1 MTEWPL
7 WRTDSGYGLYLV
19 SAGPRIWLGAEML
32 QHMLDSMPLFPVA
45 LVSTDFTACPE
56 GHYEWGPGAVGAVVK
71 FSLDD
76 GRRLVY
82 RIASFD
88 ICRNSY
94 ELVWPD

>member
-1 MTEWPL
+1 M
-7 WRTDSGYGLYLV
+7 D
-19 SAGPRIWLGAEML
+19 AGPQIWLGVDML

-56 GHYEWGPGAVGAVVK
+56 GHYEPGPGAVGAIVR
-71 FSLDD
+71 FDLDD

-82 RIASFD
+82 RIVSFD
-88 ICRNSY
+88 IRRGSY